1 MGIPFPACNWGEKTT
16 RKMTYK
22 YKGTKCDGGNTFL
35 LFAFLHKEQN
45 RRMGNAEDRA
55 AGRVSGPGQRFPLLF
70 ETPGHV
76 EVEVEEVQEEEVV
89 FGRGVV
95 VGDGGGRND
104 LSDSLQF
111 HTGMIFKRRN

>member
-16 RKMTYK
+16 RKMTSK
-22 YKGTKCDGGNTFL
+22 YKGTKWEGGKT
-35 LFAFLHKEQN
+35 FLHKEQN
-45 RRMGNAEDRA
+45 RRMGDAGNRP
-55 AGRVSGPGQRFPLLF
+55 AGRVSDPGQRFPLLF

-89 FGRGVV
+89 FG
-95 VGDGGGRND
+95 DGGGRND

-111 HTGMIFKRRN
+111 HTGMIFKRKN